1 MEALEVRMRWGLAVL
16 KSTNKTSKGIMRIYL
31 KTCANKEGVSFD
43 HIPQL
48 VGTIHKW
55 IGEQNDYHG
64 ITSMYSFSWLQG
76 GRKGNGG
83 LYFPKGASFFIS
95 TFEENLLKQIIQ
107 GIRDEP
113 SLFAGMVV
121 QEIRIKQTPDFKGEG
136 ECFNWAS
143 PVLVKVK
150 EGERIKHCVYDDPVC
165 SEALTQSMVRKLEL
179 AGIYSAGLSI
189 AFDHEYRSA
198 HTKLINYKGVKNRA
212 NVCPVL
218 VKGSNQ
224 QIAFI
229 WNVGIGHSTGIGFGA
244 LN

>member
-1 MEALEVRMRWGLAVL
+1 MRLHI
-16 KSTNKTSKGIMRIYL
+16 KIN
-31 KTCANKEGVSFD
+31 ANKSIVSFD

-64 ITSMYSFSWLQG
+64 STSMYSFSWLQG

-95 TFEENLLKQIIQ
+95 TFDEILLKQIIH
-107 GIRDEP
+107 GIREEP
-113 SLFAGMVV
+113 SLFAGMDV
-121 QEIRIKQTPDFKGEG
+121 QEIRIQQTPCFSGG
-136 ECFNWAS
+136 SECFNVAS

-150 EGERIKHCVYDDPVC
+150 EGERVKHCLYDDPES

-179 AGIYSAGLSI
+179 AGIDSVGLSI
-189 AFDHEYRSA
+189 AFDQEYRSA

-218 VKGSNQ
+218 VKGSNE
-224 QIAFI
+224 QIGFI

>member
-1 MEALEVRMRWGLAVL
+1 
-16 KSTNKTSKGIMRIYL
+16 MRIYI

-55 IGEQNDYHG
+55 IGAQNDYHG
-64 ITSMYSFSWLQG
+64 STSMYSFSWLQG

-95 TFEENLLKQIIQ
+95 AYDENLLKQIIQ
-107 GIRDEP
+107 GIREEP

-121 QEIRIKQTPDFKGEG
+121 QEIRIQQTPDFSGG
-136 ECFNWAS
+136 SECFNVAS

-150 EGERIKHCVYDDPVC
+150 EGERIKHCLYDDPL
-165 SEALTQSMVRKLEL
+165 SNEALTQSMVRKLEL
-179 AGIYSAGLSI
+179 AGIDSAGLSI
-189 AFDHEYRSA
+189 EFDQEYRSA

-212 NVCPVL
+212 NICPVL
-218 VKGSNQ
+218 VKGSNE